1 MARRSILSSVR
12 EEKTAK
18 PEPVP
23 AQLPTVEPAAVR
35 ASSAIK
41 PSRIA
46 KLHVGGYYYP
56 DDLTI
61 VAFQKL
67 GIDLRRSQ
75 QDMLLEAIRD
85 FVAKH
90 EASRAFSN
98 QQLLTTD

>member
-1 MARRSILSSVR
+1 MARRSILSQVR
-12 EEKTAK
+12 EEKMVK

-23 AQLPTVEPAAVR
+23 SLPPTVEPTPR
-35 ASSAIK
+35 SASTIK

-56 DDLTI
+56 DDSTI
-61 VAFQKL
+61 IALQKL

-85 FVAKH
+85 FVAKN
-90 EASRAFSN
+90 EASRAFN
-98 QQLLTTD
+98 NLVATN